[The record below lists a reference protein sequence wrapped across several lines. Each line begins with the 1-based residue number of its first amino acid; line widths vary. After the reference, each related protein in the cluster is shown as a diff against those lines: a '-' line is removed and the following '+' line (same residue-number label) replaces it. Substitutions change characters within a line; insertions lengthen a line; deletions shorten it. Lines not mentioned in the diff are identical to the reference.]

1 MASASPE
8 RRTNAFLKPRAVITV
23 LTFWAFTPY
32 SLLIAWRICFLL
44 ARRST
49 KKERMFSD
57 YENDRSH
64 WTLTSIFF
72 MADSVTT
79 GFLMIA

>member
-57 YENDRSH
+57 YENEHLITRPSPQSSS
-64 WTLTSIFF
+64 WQTP
-72 MADSVTT
+72 
-79 GFLMIA
+79 